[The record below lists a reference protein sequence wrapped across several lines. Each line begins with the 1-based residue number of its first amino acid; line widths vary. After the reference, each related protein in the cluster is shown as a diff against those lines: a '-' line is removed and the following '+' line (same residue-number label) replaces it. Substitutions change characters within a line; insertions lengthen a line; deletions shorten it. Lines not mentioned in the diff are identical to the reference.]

1 MTRVLIVD
9 DSFTEVHHLSN
20 MLDKHGYSVMTS
32 STAQEGLD
40 IAKRERPDV
49 VLMDVVM
56 PGMNGFQAT
65 RELAKD
71 QATQNIPVIIITI
84 KDQDSDKVWGSR
96 QGAKAYLTKP
106 VSERQLLHTI
116 GRVVKQ

>member
-40 IAKRERPDV
+40 IAKRERT
-49 VLMDVVM
+49 DVVM